1 MMWKRKTEAEDMR
14 LVEKNGVPYFVFE
27 NLENTGLVRHGFST
41 RLGGVSEG
49 CLSSMNLSFTRGD
62 DPEKVR
68 ENFRRMG
75 KAIGFETKDLV
86 LSDQT
91 HTTNVRRVTE
101 EDRGKGFDKEKDYTD
116 TDGLITNVQMC
127 IRDRKM
133 SMSIT
138 VFWLWIP

>member
-68 ENFRRMG
+68 ENF
-75 KAIGFETKDLV
+75 
-86 LSDQT
+86 
-91 HTTNVRRVTE
+91 
-101 EDRGKGFDKEKDYTD
+101 
-116 TDGLITNVQMC
+116 
-127 IRDRKM
+127 
-133 SMSIT
+133 
-138 VFWLWIP
+138 